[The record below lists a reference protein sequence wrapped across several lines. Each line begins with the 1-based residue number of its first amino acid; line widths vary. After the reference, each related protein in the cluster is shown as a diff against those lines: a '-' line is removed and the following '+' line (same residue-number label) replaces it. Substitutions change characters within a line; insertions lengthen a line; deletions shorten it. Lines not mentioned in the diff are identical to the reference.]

1 MTAGYHSGAIDEFG
15 NMYIWGSGSFGELLK
30 PKKIILSVPIKDIS
44 ITAAI
49 NRQLIGINAQAIT
62 ALTAVDHSED
72 TSPHFTKVSHTLY
85 SIKNHNAYRES
96 VLINCQ
102 NLKSTSDR

>member
-44 ITAAI
+44 IRGFFGLAI
-49 NRQLIGINAQAIT
+49 GETSRYENRIYTWGNNTFGELGLGN
-62 ALTAVDHSED
+62 
-72 TSPHFTKVSHTLY
+72 Y
-85 SIKNHNAYRES
+85 
-96 VLINCQ
+96 
-102 NLKSTSDR
+102 